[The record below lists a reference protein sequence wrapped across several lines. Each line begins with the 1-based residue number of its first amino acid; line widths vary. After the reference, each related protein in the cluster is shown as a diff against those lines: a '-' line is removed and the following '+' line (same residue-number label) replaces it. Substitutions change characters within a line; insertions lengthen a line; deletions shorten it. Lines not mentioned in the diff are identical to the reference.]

1 MSFMNI
7 KEVQLVLKQLEIIP
21 NKKLGQNF
29 LIDKNIVK
37 KIIKFSEVSQN
48 DVILEIGSGLGIL
61 TGELADLS
69 KKIYGIEI
77 DNRLCSYLKD
87 KLSIYDNIEII
98 HGDVLEIEIPNH
110 NKVISN
116 IPYTITG
123 PLIDKIFFNINSP
136 KGILLLEKSIANR
149 IFLSGNYKDY
159 SRISISVNAFMKPFL
174 ISDISRQSF
183 YPIPKIEL
191 SLIKIVPR
199 DDIHPFL
206 LDKDSINFFL
216 KFVAGIMP
224 YKNKNIV
231 NAIAYFLKN
240 LNNIQY
246 TRERILEILYEN
258 NFENKKVFS
267 FNVEEF
273 IEISK
278 LFYCLRKIKNK

>member
-1 MSFMNI
+1 MSFMNK
-7 KEVQLVLKQLEIIP
+7 KEVQLILKQLGIIP
-21 NKKLGQNF
+21 NKMLGQNF
-29 LIDKNIVK
+29 LTDKNVVK

-48 DVILEIGSGLGIL
+48 DIILEIGPGLGIL

-98 HGDVLEIEIPNH
+98 HGDVLDIELPNH

-159 SRISISVNAFMKPFL
+159 SRISIGVNAFMKPVL
-174 ISDISRQSF
+174 RSDISRQSF

-206 LDKDSINFFL
+206 SEKDSINFFL

-231 NAIAYFLKN
+231 NGIGYFLKN
-240 LNNIQY
+240 LNANHH
-246 TRERILEILYEN
+246 TREKILEILYKN

-267 FNVEEF
+267 FNIEEL

-278 LFYCLRKIKNK
+278 LFYY

>member
-7 KEVQLVLKQLEIIP
+7 KEIQLILKQLEIIP

-29 LIDKNIVK
+29 LTDTNIVK
-37 KIIKFSEVSQN
+37 KIIKCSDVSQN
-48 DVILEIGSGLGIL
+48 DVILEIGPGLGTL
-61 TGELADLS
+61 TEELADLS

-77 DNRLCSYLKD
+77 DNRLCSYLKE

-98 HGDVLEIEIPNH
+98 HGDVLEIELPKH

-136 KGILLLEKSIANR
+136 KGILLLEKNIANR
-149 IFLSGNYKDY
+149 IFLSGNYKEY
-159 SRISISVNAFMKPFL
+159 SRISIGVNAFMNPIL
-174 ISDISRQSF
+174 ISDISRKSF
-183 YPIPKIEL
+183 YPIPKIAL
-191 SLIKIVPR
+191 SLIKIIPR

-206 LDKDSINFFL
+206 SEKGSINFFL

-231 NAIAYFLKN
+231 NAIGYFLKN
-240 LNNIQY
+240 LNNTEY
-246 TRERILEILYEN
+246 TREKIVKILYEN

-267 FNVEEF
+267 FNIEEL

-278 LFYCLRKIKNK
+278 LFYC

>member
-7 KEVQLVLKQLEIIP
+7 KEVQLILKQLEIIP

-29 LIDKNIVK
+29 LTDKNIVK
-37 KIIKFSEVSQN
+37 KIIKFSDVSQN
-48 DVILEIGSGLGIL
+48 DVILEIGPGLGAL
-61 TGELADLS
+61 TGELAGLS

-77 DNRLCSYLKD
+77 DNRLCLYLKE

-98 HGDVLEIEIPNH
+98 HGDILEIELPKH

-159 SRISISVNAFMKPFL
+159 SRISIGVNAFMKPIL
-174 ISDISRQSF
+174 ISDISRKSF
-183 YPIPKIEL
+183 YPIPRIAL
-191 SLIKIVPR
+191 SLIKIIPR
-199 DDIHPFL
+199 DDVHPFL
-206 LDKDSINFFL
+206 SEKDSINFFL
-216 KFVAGIMP
+216 KFIAGIMP

-231 NAIAYFLKN
+231 NAIGYFLKN
-240 LNNIQY
+240 LNNIEY
-246 TRERILEILYEN
+246 TREKIIEILYEN
-258 NFENKKVFS
+258 NFENRKVFS
-267 FNVEEF
+267 FNIEEL

-278 LFYCLRKIKNK
+278 LFYC

>member
-7 KEVQLVLKQLEIIP
+7 KEIQLILKQLEIIP

-37 KIIKFSEVSQN
+37 KIIKFSDVSQN
-48 DVILEIGSGLGIL
+48 DVILEIGPGLGTL
-61 TGELADLS
+61 TEELTDLS

-77 DNRLCSYLKD
+77 DNRLCSYLKE

-98 HGDVLEIEIPNH
+98 HGDVLEIELPKH

-123 PLIDKIFFNINSP
+123 PLIEKIFFNINSP

-149 IFLSGNYKDY
+149 IFISGNYKEY
-159 SRISISVNAFMKPFL
+159 SRISIGVNAFMKPIL
-174 ISDISRQSF
+174 ISDISRKSF
-183 YPIPKIEL
+183 YPIPKIAL
-191 SLIKIVPR
+191 SLIKIIPR

-206 LDKDSINFFL
+206 SEKGSINFFL
-216 KFVAGIMP
+216 KFIAGIMP

-231 NAIAYFLKN
+231 NAIVYFLKN
-240 LNNIQY
+240 LNNTEY
-246 TRERILEILYEN
+246 TREKIVKILYEN

-267 FNVEEF
+267 FNIEEL

-278 LFYCLRKIKNK
+278 LFYC

>member
-7 KEVQLVLKQLEIIP
+7 KEVQLILKQLEIIP

-29 LIDKNIVK
+29 LTDKNIVK
-37 KIIKFSEVSQN
+37 KIIKFSDVSQN
-48 DVILEIGSGLGIL
+48 DLILEIGPGLGML
-61 TGELADLS
+61 TEELADLS

-77 DNRLCSYLKD
+77 DNRLCSYLKE

-98 HGDVLEIEIPNH
+98 HGDILEIELPKH

-159 SRISISVNAFMKPFL
+159 SRISIGVNAFMKPIL
-174 ISDISRQSF
+174 ISDISRKSF
-183 YPIPKIEL
+183 YPIPRIAL
-191 SLIKIVPR
+191 SLIKIIPR
-199 DDIHPFL
+199 DDVHPFL
-206 LDKDSINFFL
+206 SEKDSINFFL
-216 KFVAGIMP
+216 KFIAGIMP

-231 NAIAYFLKN
+231 NAIGYFLKN
-240 LNNIQY
+240 LNNIEY
-246 TRERILEILYEN
+246 TREKIIEILYEN
-258 NFENKKVFS
+258 NFENRKVFS
-267 FNVEEF
+267 FNIKEL
-273 IEISK
+273 IEISQ
-278 LFYCLRKIKNK
+278 LFYC